1 MNYRRIVEIPEHI
14 TSSFFELP
22 CVLSANKVEGAND
35 VFYYLRDVKNYE
47 NKKDRAIVFANGAL
61 AEDCGALA
69 EDYKGQ
75 WWYLTKEEFEDYVEE
90 CGLARESLM
99 P

>member
-1 MNYRRIVEIPEHI
+1 M
-14 TSSFFELP
+14 
-22 CVLSANKVEGAND
+22 
-35 VFYYLRDVKNYE
+35 LRDVKNY
-47 NKKDRAIVFANGAL
+47 KDGNYRAVVFAS
-61 AEDCGALA
+61 GALA

-75 WWYLTKEEFEDYVEE
+75 WWYLTKEELEDYIEE

>member
-22 CVLSANKVEGAND
+22 CVYRAQKNQGTND
-35 VFYYLRDVKNYE
+35 IGYMLRDVKNY
-47 NKKDRAIVFANGAL
+47 KDGNYRAIVFAR
-61 AEDCGALA
+61 GALA

-75 WWYLTKEEFEDYVEE
+75 WWYLTKEELEDYIEE

>member
-1 MNYRRIVEIPEHI
+1 MNYKRIAKIPKYI
-14 TSSFFELP
+14 TRSFFELP
-22 CVLSANKVEGAND
+22 CVLSAHKEQGVNGVW
-35 VFYYLRDVKNYE
+35 YRLRDVKNYE
-47 NKKDRAIVFANGAL
+47 DKNYRAVVFAS
-61 AEDCGALA
+61 GALA

-90 CGLARESLM
+90 CGLARESQM

>member
-1 MNYRRIVEIPEHI
+1 MNYRQVVEVPEHI

-22 CVLSANKVEGAND
+22 CIFI
-35 VFYYLRDVKNYE
+35 VFKETDDNNAIYGLHNVKN
-47 NKKDRAIVFANGAL
+47 RVNGCHRQSL
-61 AEDCGALA
+61 TGIRGGALA
-69 EDYKGQ
+69 EDYSGQ
-75 WWYLTKEEFEDYVEE
+75 WWYLTKEELEDYIEE

>member
-1 MNYRRIVEIPEHI
+1 MNYKRIVEIPEHI

-22 CVLSANKVEGAND
+22 CVLSANKIKGAND
-35 VFYYLRDVKNYE
+35 VFYFLLDVKNY
-47 NKKDRAIVFANGAL
+47 KDKNYRAVVFARGAL
-61 AEDCGALA
+61 VEDSGALA

-75 WWYLTKEEFEDYVEE
+75 WWYLNKEEFEDYIEE
-90 CGLARESLM
+90 CGLARESQM